1 MVGQAGN
8 GIEALRVI
16 EEHSP
21 DLVMLD
27 VQMPG
32 LTGFEVARRLR
43 RAGVESQ
50 LVFVTAY
57 DQHAIEAFEV
67 NAVDYLLKPVE
78 AGAAARRSTGC
89 ATAGIRTDRPAARAA
104 GGELERLLQLLSERQ
119 DRREQL
125 AVKVA
130 DRFLLVQADEVVHAS
145 VEDDVITVVTNSLS
159 GTSNYRTLDELQA
172 RLDPAVFWR
181 VHRSHLVNINKI
193 KEIVPWFSRN
203 YILKMKDAKGSEI
216 PVSRSQTKRL
226 REYLKLWTTTRATAA
241 PLSTARPPEQLPSR
255 SRPFL
260 LIHPTS
266 RHASVEDDVITVV
279 TNSLSGTSNYRTLD
293 ELQAR
298 LDPAV
303 FWRVHRSHL
312 VNINKIKEIVPWFSR
327 NYILKMRDGK
337 GTRFR

>member
-1 MVGQAGN
+1 MDAASSLRAVVVDDEQLAREELCFLLGQVGGVDVIAQAGN
-8 GIEALRVI
+8 GLEALRVI
-16 EEHSP
+16 EEHTP

-32 LTGFEVARRLR
+32 LTGFEVARRLLDTGI
-43 RAGVESQ
+43 ASQ

-78 AGAAARRSTGC
+78 AERLETTVERVRRRVQTDKPQPRL
-89 ATAGIRTDRPAARAA
+89 ATPGDDV
-104 GGELERLLQLLSERQ
+104 EKLLQLLSSRQ
-119 DRREQL
+119 ERREQL
-125 AVKVA
+125 AVKVG
-130 DRFLLVQADEVVHAS
+130 DRFLLVQTDEVVHAS

-181 VHRSHLVNINKI
+181 VHRSHLVNINRI

-226 REYLKLWTTTRATAA
+226 REYL
-241 PLSTARPPEQLPSR
+241 
-255 SRPFL
+255 
-260 LIHPTS
+260 
-266 RHASVEDDVITVV
+266 
-279 TNSLSGTSNYRTLD
+279 
-293 ELQAR
+293 R
-298 LDPAV
+298 L
-303 FWRVHRSHL
+303 
-312 VNINKIKEIVPWFSR
+312 
-327 NYILKMRDGK
+327 
-337 GTRFR
+337 